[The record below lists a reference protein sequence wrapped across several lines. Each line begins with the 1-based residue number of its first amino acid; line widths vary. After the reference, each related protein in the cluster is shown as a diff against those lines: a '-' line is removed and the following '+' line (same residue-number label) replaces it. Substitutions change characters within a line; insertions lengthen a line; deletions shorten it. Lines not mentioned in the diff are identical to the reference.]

1 VGEIKRI
8 VSPVQEML
16 DHHLLSEIPGLEEN
30 TDEALPHWLYNKL
43 KVVLPSL
50 VRMEL
55 EATPGAAALVCEADP
70 AAILPADYTIR

>member
-1 VGEIKRI
+1 
-8 VSPVQEML
+8 ML

-50 VRMEL
+50 IRMEL
-55 EATPGAAALVCEADP
+55 EATPGDGTLVCEADP
-70 AAILPADYTIR
+70 AAISPADYTLR